1 MMFPTLRD
9 LGIAQLENNAWGRSQ
24 LAHFQSREI
33 AKLASERT
41 STPSAEEKHALGESP
56 ISQFSD
62 AENLLEQVCTVVT
75 AAALNAPT
83 PTTKLTKAIDIDNMM
98 TRAVNQVTGSNYTV
112 NEHSSSSP
120 ARLLPDTTVQ
130 TPHTIACAAGT
141 APEAPPHA
149 DWKNYSNIGHMKR
162 EESASASRAS

>member
-9 LGIAQLENNAWGRSQ
+9 LGIAQLEHNTYGRSQ
-24 LAHFQSREI
+24 LTHFQAREI
-33 AKLASERT
+33 AKIVSGRT
-41 STPSAEEKHALGESP
+41 STSNSEDKHVLETQWYEP
-56 ISQFSD
+56 IPQSSD
-62 AENLLEQVCTVVT
+62 AENLLEEVCTAFT
-75 AAALNAPT
+75 AATLNAPT
-83 PTTKLTKAIDIDNMM
+83 PASKFDIDNMM

-141 APEAPPHA
+141 APEAPPTL
-149 DWKNYSNIGHMKR
+149 IGR
-162 EESASASRAS
+162 TTATWDT